1 MAASK
6 ATKKE
11 DNATEDVCQ
20 SRETRQRCTRITAI
34 ASKSGRESC
43 RDSTT
48 QCGMRFAKALH
59 GAQGKRGQERMNDR
73 MCTDTRNT
81 DTLLRREDAGGAL
94 TLWTRERSALVR
106 QPSVLHFT
114 LVDGVAID

>member
-1 MAASK
+1 
-6 ATKKE
+6 
-11 DNATEDVCQ
+11 
-20 SRETRQRCTRITAI
+20 
-34 ASKSGRESC
+34 
-43 RDSTT
+43 
-48 QCGMRFAKALH
+48 
-59 GAQGKRGQERMNDR
+59 MNDR